1 MTSRS
6 FALATLAAAL
16 AISAGSGA
24 LAAGGVVG
32 AGTAAS
38 CTEAAFDVVFNK
50 AQSSG
55 GGVITFNCGGAPHA
69 IVFGLY
75 KPVATNTEIQGGDL
89 ITLSGNNVAGLFQVF
104 AAGTLKLSNLVVT
117 RGYGSAG
124 AIENFG
130 RLTITNARL
139 EGNTAT
145 VAGGAV
151 TNHADATLSNV
162 VVTGNEAAME
172 GGGIFADGGITRI
185 TNSQITANRG
195 QRGAGVAVAGGAVE
209 IDGSTIARNFG
220 NSGGGVYLLSGSVS
234 LLRTVVSANT
244 APEGAGIMQRGGTFN
259 LNEVII
265 ANNGDFASGNGT
277 VEGGGFNQELGT
289 AVFNSVSVIRNSA
302 FAGAGILASGGTTAL
317 TNVTISGNDAKA
329 ELGGGSSPGLYVRGG
344 NVTLT
349 NVTITGNLAAPTQA
363 VVERQSGTIAMKS
376 TVLANGTSKN
386 CKAPLAAAVAVATFS
401 YSSDGTCAFGG
412 PRDNAVLP
420 FEPLATNGGFTLTQM
435 PLAGSPVID
444 NGAGLG
450 CPAVDQRGVTRPSG
464 VACDAGAVE
473 YVAGAPG
480 LATVFEYFNAGFG
493 HYFVT
498 VLTDEIAKL
507 DSGAFVGWT
516 RTGQQFNVY
525 RNTGSNLAP
534 VCRFFTL
541 AFPPKSSHFYA
552 PRGFGCEGTL
562 QNRDW
567 QFEGDVF
574 YTPLPNASAQCPAGH
589 LPVYRLY
596 NNGQGGAPNHRF
608 TVDPVL
614 RAQMV
619 ASGYV
624 GEGAGIGVGMCS
636 PQ

>member
-1 MTSRS
+1 MTCRS
-6 FALATLAAAL
+6 FTLATLVAAFTVCD
-16 AISAGSGA
+16 GSVA

-32 AGTAAS
+32 TGTAAS
-38 CTEAAFDVVFNK
+38 CTEAAFDAVFSK

-55 GGVITFNCGGAPHA
+55 GGVITFNCGGAPSA
-69 IVFGLY
+69 IVFGAY
-75 KPVATNTEIQGGDL
+75 KAVATNTEIQGGDL

-104 AAGTLKLSNLVVT
+104 APGTLKLSNLVIT

-130 RLTITNARL
+130 RLTITDARL

-151 TNHADATLSNV
+151 TNHGDATLSNV
-162 VVTGNEAAME
+162 VVTGNEAAGE
-172 GGGIFADGGITRI
+172 GGGILADGGITRI

-195 QRGAGVAVAGGAVE
+195 LRGAGLAVTGGAVE

-220 NSGGGVYLLSGSVS
+220 NSGGGVYLLTGSVS
-234 LLRTVVSANT
+234 LLRTVVSANS
-244 APEGAGIMQRGGTFN
+244 APEGAGVMQRGGTFN

-265 ANNGDFASGNGT
+265 ADNGDFSASNGT
-277 VEGGGFNQELGT
+277 VVGGGFNQEQGT
-289 AVFNSVSVIRNSA
+289 AVFNSVSIIRNSA
-302 FAGAGILASGGTTAL
+302 FHGAGILANAGTTTL

-329 ELGGGSSPGLYVRGG
+329 ALGGGTAPGLYVRGG

-349 NVTITGNLAAPTQA
+349 NVTITGNLTADAQA
-363 VVERQSGTIAMKS
+363 VVERRSGTLVMKS

-386 CKAPLAAAVAVATFS
+386 CKTPLAATFS
-401 YSSDGTCAFGG
+401 YSSDDTCNFGG
-412 PRDNAVLP
+412 PRDNAVLL

-435 PLAGSPVID
+435 PQAGNPVID

-450 CPAVDQRGVTRPSG
+450 CPTVDQRGVARPSG
-464 VACDAGAVE
+464 LACDAGAVE
-473 YVAGAPG
+473 YVAGAPA
-480 LATVFEYFNAGFG
+480 LATAFEYFNAGFG

-525 RNTGSNLAP
+525 RKTAGNLVP

-562 QNRDW
+562 QNSDW

-574 YTPLPNASAQCPAGH
+574 YTPLPDASAQCPAGH

-596 NNGQGGAPNHRF
+596 NNGLGGAPNHRF
-608 TVDPVL
+608 TVDPVI